1 MRNPKLSDSISGTM
15 IALQRGQVEVTREV
29 DMDLTGKI
37 AVVTGASGGIG
48 TGDGDRTHDNLLGNP
63 GGCLHA

>member
-1 MRNPKLSDSISGTM
+1 M